1 MRILCSDSGADLAKS
16 LEEKDVQHEITLHT
30 LLDKVRALLL
40 DTSQDLQPHWM
51 THHGC
56 ASRQTHHQI
65 VGVHVLGAHPIRPET
80 TRHITLP
87 TGLVERCAAA
97 CTILIK
103 TVCHR
108 HLQSVLDD
116 FCDSAATD
124 MESTSVVCSSTIS
137 QTLINCVRRP
147 CRGHACG
154 EDSLHWACTMQRVV
168 ISLARWMS

>member
-1 MRILCSDSGADLAKS
+1 MRILCSDSGANLAKS

-30 LLDKVRALLL
+30 LLDKVQALLL

-80 TRHITLP
+80 TRHIALP

-103 TVCHR
+103 TVIVTYS
-108 HLQSVLDD
+108 QYW
-116 FCDSAATD
+116 
-124 MESTSVVCSSTIS
+124 MTSVIQLPPTWNRPRLSVPRQFAKPSSIVCAGLVTGG
-137 QTLINCVRRP
+137 VRK
-147 CRGHACG
+147 
-154 EDSLHWACTMQRVV
+154 QK
-168 ISLARWMS
+168 